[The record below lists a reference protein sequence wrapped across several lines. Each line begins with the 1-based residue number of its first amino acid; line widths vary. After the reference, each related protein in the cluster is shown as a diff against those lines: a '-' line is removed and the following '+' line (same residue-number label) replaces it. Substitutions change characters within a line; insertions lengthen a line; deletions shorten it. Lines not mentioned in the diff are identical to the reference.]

1 MRCLPIAVA
10 LALAA
15 CEPGPGTLIVELR
28 TDLTPGMEIDT
39 ALTALDPGGA
49 IGNAPMT
56 TRGEGPTRVA

>member
-39 ALTALDPGGA
+39 ALTALDPGGRSA
-49 IGNAPMT
+49 
-56 TRGEGPTRVA
+56 TRR